1 MSLLKGGTVVKN
13 SFAKRFSSLLLS
25 VLMIVGVMPAN
36 VFAAAVMDEDYSAM
50 TDDGTNYGW
59 KVTTEPTHATF
70 ETLSDGVRILQTKQ
84 TRYSSGTTTNT
95 TTDGAFYKYINSA
108 YKSNP

>member
-1 MSLLKGGTVVKN
+1 MKYIKNTKKILSLMVLIIFVLT
-13 SFAKRFSSLLLS
+13 LL
-25 VLMIVGVMPAN
+25 PAN
-36 VFAAAVMDEDYSAM
+36 VFAAAVMDEDYSVM

-108 YKSNP
+108 YKSNPETV